1 MSIFLLQPAE
11 MEFFSDPLYNGN
23 PAVSQHSNKAAF
35 FVCGFFIFFDDVTL

>member
-11 MEFFSDPLYNGN
+11 MDPLYNGN